1 MRYFCI
7 IILVLVISFPS
18 QSKSSMFGKT
28 EYFQCQY
35 QDGDIQEFKLEI
47 PAFFQTYKIPTF
59 YFDRAG
65 EWIENLDTEITED
78 KIIMNGW
85 VSEPGGCALR
95 KVFSRLKDENN
106 KVFLYN
112 YYAEKCGAGKS
123 GDLYFR
129 QNCKFHEK

>member
-1 MRYFCI
+1 MRCFYI
-7 IILVLVISFPS
+7 IILVVVISFPS
-18 QSKSSMFGKT
+18 QSKSSIFGKT

-35 QDGDIQEFKLEI
+35 PDGGIKEFKLEI
-47 PAFFQTYKIPTF
+47 PAFFQTYKTSTF
-59 YFDRAG
+59 YYDRAG
-65 EWIENLDTEITED
+65 KWIESLDTEITED
-78 KIIMNGW
+78 KIILNSGW
-85 VSEPGGCALR
+85 MSNSGCALR

-112 YYAEKCGAGKS
+112 YYAEKCGTGKS